1 MKQTSLKANIL
12 MLITAAVWGF
22 AFVAQ
27 KKGMDHVGP
36 FAFNASRFFIG
47 VISLIPVLWFF
58 RRHKKKESK
67 KKKVKRKESTKSS
80 SMFIDS
86 STIKVSV
93 ILGAVLFGG
102 AALQQIG
109 MVYTTAGKAGF
120 ITGIYVLLVPLF
132 GLFVARKVSKQTWIA
147 VLIALYGLYLL
158 SVKSDAK
165 NFWSLEFGDLLVLC
179 STVFWAIHIL
189 LVDRFVEKHDALEL
203 SITQFF
209 FCGVFSLIVALIVE
223 STTLEALLAAKW
235 SILYAGCFSTA
246 VGYTLQVVAQKEA
259 HPTHAAIILSME
271 GVFAAIGGWL
281 LLSEF
286 MSGRMLLG
294 CCLILVAML
303 LAQLKPNTLKP

>member
-165 NFWSLEFGDLLVLC
+165 NFWSLEFGDL
-179 STVFWAIHIL
+179 
-189 LVDRFVEKHDALEL
+189 
-203 SITQFF
+203 
-209 FCGVFSLIVALIVE
+209 

-286 MSGRMLLG
+286 MSGRMLVG